1 MKIAAAAAPLFRI
14 DANATTRIGAP
25 LTLKRCES
33 RDRLRAARFF
43 ARWRAWTGEMRQNG
57 ITAVDNAMTLT

>member
-25 LTLKRCES
+25 LTLKRLRKPRSPPRGAVFCAVA
-33 RDRLRAARFF
+33 RVDRRKCVK
-43 ARWRAWTGEMRQNG
+43 
-57 ITAVDNAMTLT
+57 TA